1 MDEETQPPDRK
12 DSEAESVPSRTVR
25 IRRLLV
31 RALAV
36 VVAILAAAFVAIFTI
51 DLGPQLR
58 EQAEIQGSRYM
69 ERPMHI
75 GRLSAKLT
83 PGEFLVEN
91 LVIEGLTP
99 KDRPFLTA
107 KTITVKLPW
116 WTVFSRKLVIE
127 SIAMTDWNMTVET
140 WPGGRHSFPKVTPKN
155 KRQGPSPFTTT
166 LRSVVASRGQFT
178 YQDHGTPWSTVARD
192 LAVQLHRSEPTND
205 YRGGA
210 TFSNGTVQ
218 IQSYQPFRIDMQS
231 RLTLNG
237 GKVHFDRIDLT
248 SDGARSVATGDV
260 DLGRWPEQ
268 LYQVRSRIDFPTQKD
283 IFFHGQRFT
292 VFGTG
297 DFTGTFH
304 LFKGGRELK
313 GTFASDVAGVNDWRF
328 PKLRG
333 SVLWVPDRL
342 DITDTT
348 SELLGGRA
356 RFDYRAAH
364 AGAGRVGRRLQGC
377 RPRSPHRF
385 SRNRRPAPVGPCI
398 GKESPRLAAGQVGTE
413 ARQR

>member
-99 KDRPFLTA
+99 TDRPFLTA

-210 TFSNGTVQ
+210 TFSNGTPLV
-218 IQSYQPFRIDMQS
+218 SASTRA
-231 RLTLNG
+231 
-237 GKVHFDRIDLT
+237 V
-248 SDGARSVATGDV
+248 
-260 DLGRWPEQ
+260 
-268 LYQVRSRIDFPTQKD
+268 
-283 IFFHGQRFT
+283 IFSALSNPAVGIF
-292 VFGTG
+292 
-297 DFTGTFH
+297 
-304 LFKGGRELK
+304 
-313 GTFASDVAGVNDWRF
+313 
-328 PKLRG
+328 
-333 SVLWVPDRL
+333 
-342 DITDTT
+342 IT
-348 SELLGGRA
+348 
-356 RFDYRAAH
+356 
-364 AGAGRVGRRLQGC
+364 
-377 RPRSPHRF
+377 
-385 SRNRRPAPVGPCI
+385 
-398 GKESPRLAAGQVGTE
+398 PRLLFDM
-413 ARQR
+413 RR